1 MRNDFLLSLETSQSD
16 TKKTGLTF
24 AHSKFTE
31 TPETNSRITNP
42 ANINTISPEGTV
54 MSATGNDSRLL
65 HGLVLAGGDGR
76 RLEAYIEELK
86 GEKLPKQFVNF
97 VGRHSM
103 VEQAFYR
110 VERLIPAD
118 QILTVISRSHLRHAE
133 VRRQLAKRPTDTVV
147 VQPCN
152 RETGPG
158 ILLPLAFIYKR
169 CPEAIIALFPS
180 DHFILEE
187 ARFMDH
193 VVLAVQAVNQVPGRI
208 ILLAI
213 APHEPEPEY
222 GYIVPCEKVG
232 GHCRFGTKPVS
243 AFIEKPRLELAREL
257 VMAGALWNTMT
268 MVFKLHTL
276 WQLVQKVHPAL
287 YANFRRIF
295 EAIGTVEE
303 QRTVSDVYKELEPV
317 NFSKEIT
324 EKIARCH
331 PESISVLPVRDV
343 FWSDLGSRERVQR
356 VVRKLTP
363 RAAADIH
370 AVLRSRENWREVERT
385 L

>member
-1 MRNDFLLSLETSQSD
+1 M
-16 TKKTGLTF
+16 
-24 AHSKFTE
+24 
-31 TPETNSRITNP
+31 
-42 ANINTISPEGTV
+42 NTAGY
-54 MSATGNDSRLL
+54 DSRLL

-76 RLEAYIEELK
+76 RLEPYIEELK

-103 VEQAFYR
+103 VEQTFRR

-118 QILTVISRSHLRHAE
+118 QIHTVVSRQHLLHAE
-133 VRRQLAKRPTDTVV
+133 VRRQLASRPKETVV
-147 VQPCN
+147 VQPSN
-152 RETGPG
+152 KETGPG
-158 ILLPLAFIYKR
+158 ILLPLAYIYKR

-187 ARFMDH
+187 ERFMNH
-193 VVLAVQAVNQVPGRI
+193 VALAIQAVKQDPCRI
-208 ILLAI
+208 VLLAI

-222 GYIVPCEKVG
+222 GYVVPREEFG
-232 GHCRFGTKPVS
+232 SHCRFGTRPVS
-243 AFIEKPRLELAREL
+243 AFIEKPRPELALEL

-276 WQLVQKVHPAL
+276 WQLVQRVHPVL
-287 YANFRRIF
+287 YSNFCRIL

-303 QRTVSDVYKELEPV
+303 QRTVNDVYERLEPV

-324 EKIARCH
+324 EKIADRH
-331 PESISVLPVRDV
+331 PKSISVLPVREV
-343 FWSDLGSRERVQR
+343 FWSDLGSRERVLR
-356 VVRKLTP
+356 VLRRLPP
-363 RAAADIH
+363 RRAGEIH
-370 AVLRSRENWREVERT
+370 AVPNSSENWRVEERA